1 LPAKSPQAVRR
12 FRDSATRAGS
22 IRNVSFRSIL
32 ANGDIENSTSAGM
45 FAA

>member
-12 FRDSATRAGS
+12 FRDSVRAGS
-22 IRNVSFRSIL
+22 IRNISFRSIL
-32 ANGDIENSTSAGM
+32 ANGNIENSTSAGM